1 MRETPTEPS
10 SRLEDE
16 GQELLSNDFTLE
28 PEDDE
33 VGPYDDIDFD
43 QVIDDDEEIPLLV
56 QQSGTLTTSSDT
68 SSTNAEAMTMP
79 SEPEKVTI
87 DQKFVEDIK
96 ILTDVLKFV
105 QEKRKD
111 AKYSL
116 SFLNSTETAAKKCL
130 RDIYKGNK

>member
-1 MRETPTEPS
+1 MS
-10 SRLEDE
+10 STRVAEH
-16 GQELLSNDFTLE
+16 
-28 PEDDE
+28 EDDE